1 MNANRL
7 VAIGSSWGGLDALGE
22 LLAGLPDGFPAAV
35 AIAQHRAADSQDGAL
50 AGLLARVS
58 AIPIRD
64 AEDKDAIL
72 PGNGY
77 LAPPD
82 YHLLVEED
90 GFALSVDERVRHA
103 RPSVDVLFESAAD
116 VYGERLVAVVLT
128 GANDDGADGVRA
140 VKARG
145 GATIAQDPDEAE
157 RAEMPAAAIATG
169 AVDRVL
175 PLGRIAPA
183 LAELCGMVV

>member
-1 MNANRL
+1 MSADRL
-7 VAIGSSWGGLDALGE
+7 VAVGSSWGGLDAIGE
-22 LLAGLPDGFPAAV
+22 LLAGLPPTLPAAV
-35 AIAQHRAADSQDGAL
+35 AIVQHRAVDSEDGAL
-50 AGLLARVS
+50 AGLLARRS
-58 AIPIRD
+58 ALPVQD

-72 PGNGY
+72 PGRAY

-90 GFALSVDERVRHA
+90 GFALSVDERIHYA
-103 RPSVDVLFESAAD
+103 RPSIDVLFESAAD

-145 GATIAQDPDEAE
+145 GATLAQDPATAE
-157 RAEMPAAAIATG
+157 RSEMPAAAIATG
-169 AVDRVL
+169 EVDQVL
-175 PLGRIAPA
+175 PLERIAPA
-183 LAELCGMVV
+183 IVDLCEAA